1 MALLYITPKTIGL
14 EEKRRKKRKE
24 EQQYAIRIRYK
35 GTRVH
40 QATPPLRGCK
50 KDRLTGAYSRF

>member
-1 MALLYITPKTIGL
+1 LEGGKTPRGVYL
-14 EEKRRKKRKE
+14 SLQE